1 MSSDAVFWD
10 RIAPKYAKQPISNVP
25 AYEATL
31 ERVRSYLKPIDR
43 VIEFG
48 AGTGSTALLLAP
60 HVSRYLATDLSSGM
74 AAIAEEKRRA
84 AGIDTLRI
92 ASGVVADFAAEDV
105 TVALGFNLF
114 HLVDDPEADIA
125 RIHAMLPK
133 GGLFIS
139 KTPAIASKWYY
150 RPLVR
155 GMQLIGKAPGTV
167 RFLSVDGVDE
177 AIRAAGFEIV
187 ETGLYPPETPS
198 RFVVARKP

>member
-1 MSSDAVFWD
+1 MSSDTAFWD

-25 AYEATL
+25 AYETTL
-31 ERVRSYLKPIDR
+31 ERVRSYLKPTDR

-48 AGTGSTALLLAP
+48 AGTGSTALRLAP
-60 HVSRYLATDLSSGM
+60 HVSRYLASDLSPGM

-105 TVALGFNLF
+105 TVVLGFNLF
-114 HLVDDPEADIA
+114 HLVEEPEADFS

-133 GGLFIS
+133 GGFFIS

-155 GMQLIGKAPGTV
+155 VLQVIGKAPATV
-167 RFLSVDGVDE
+167 RFLTVEGVDQ
-177 AIRAAGFEIV
+177 AIRAAGVEIV
-187 ETGLYPPETPS
+187 GTGLYPPEAPS
-198 RFVVARKP
+198 RFGVARKP